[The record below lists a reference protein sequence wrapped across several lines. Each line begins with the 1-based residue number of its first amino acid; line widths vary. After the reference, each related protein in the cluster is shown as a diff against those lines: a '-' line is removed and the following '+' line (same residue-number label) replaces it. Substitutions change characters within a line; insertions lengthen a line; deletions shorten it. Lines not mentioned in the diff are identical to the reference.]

1 MQESVLTQT
10 LSVTMEVKQ
19 PWGNISASLSGS
31 NFLTDFSK
39 NRIEF
44 WSGISLQLFRGFSVG
59 FNASYSRIHDQ
70 ISLPKAQATEDEI
83 LLGRVM
89 LPTSFSYGLSVG
101 VSYTFGSIYTNVVNP
116 RFGR

>member
-1 MQESVLTQT
+1 VEI
-10 LSVTMEVKQ
+10 KQ
-19 PWGNISASLSGS
+19 PWGNVSASLSWL

-39 NRIEF
+39 NRLEF
-44 WSGISLQLFRGFSVG
+44 WSGVSLHLFRGFAVG

-70 ISLPKAQATEDEI
+70 ISLPKSQATEEEI
-83 LLGRVM
+83 LLGRKM
-89 LPTSFSYGLSVG
+89 LRTSFSYGLSVG